1 MVEAMIV
8 VKIELHS
15 AITGRVSR
23 LGEIV
28 IANDGTGTANQGN
41 YWGKLYGKK
50 KDVVLRSAVVRGFPR
65 KRLLAHDLLYRILRN
80 ALGERNA

>member
-1 MVEAMIV
+1 MIV
-8 VKIELHS
+8 VTIELRS
-15 AITGRVSR
+15 AVTGRVSQ
-23 LGEIV
+23 LGKIV
-28 IANDGTGTANQGN
+28 IANDGTGTPTSGN

-50 KDVVLRSAVVRGFPR
+50 KDVVLRESVVRSFPR